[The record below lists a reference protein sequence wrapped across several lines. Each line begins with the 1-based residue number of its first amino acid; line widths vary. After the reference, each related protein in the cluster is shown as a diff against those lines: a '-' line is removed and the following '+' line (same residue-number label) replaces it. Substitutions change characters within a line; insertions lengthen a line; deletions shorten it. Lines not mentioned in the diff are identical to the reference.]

1 MDEKKLRKTLEKELD
16 ALTPSMSEKVKKARI
31 LTKSEQRE
39 KSTQKIDIVT
49 EKKRNKRPYLY
60 GAIAAVLVIAVA
72 LAVVLPVVFNNGGGG
87 APVPVYEAGY
97 LRMDINPS
105 VEIVYDSQNK
115 VTAVKS
121 ANSDAD
127 VLLSAS
133 IREQIEGMPV
143 DRAAA
148 VIAEEAGKLGF
159 ISTDNDGAVRIT
171 VVANSDKQREEVLT
185 KTSLAIESNFMERG
199 VFVAVV
205 AIERTADWLADQY
218 GVASDKLGETVQNV
232 AAKADSYFA
241 QLAQENGNSLEQL
254 KAYYE
259 KEVFAYLKDLL
270 NAECN
275 KITATRELLHKAKE
289 LNGKIFA
296 YTALPFGTDY
306 WATIASDDWKDDATL
321 AAMVNEMTDVLAKIE
336 KLRENTI
343 DSTIV
348 LEMLVVTYDTFI
360 DEEWISE
367 IGNATLDDLKGSLD
381 EIIGALEDLNIE
393 ITSAIRDAV
402 MLVPGSVQD
411 FLDGIGSVTDG
422 MREEFYD
429 IYLDSYSQE
438 REALSAEDYEDFY
451 LKITAQYGSL
461 EAYWDSRNN

>member
-16 ALTPSMSEKVKKARI
+16 ALTPSMSEKVRKARI

-39 KSTQKIDIVT
+39 KSTQKLDIVT
-49 EKKRNKRPYLY
+49 EKRRNKRPYLY

-133 IREQIEGMPV
+133 IREQVEGMPV

-241 QLAQENGNSLEQL
+241 QLPQENGNSLEQL

-275 KITATRELLHKAKE
+275 KIAKTRELLHIASD
-289 LNGKIFA
+289 LNDKISA
-296 YTALPFGTDY
+296 YDSILFGADY
-306 WATIASDDWKDDATL
+306 WARVASDDWKDDATL
-321 AAMVNEMTDVLAKIE
+321 AAMINEMADVLAKIE
-336 KLRENTI
+336 TLRDDPV
-343 DSTIV
+343 DSGADLFGLIV
-348 LEMLVVTYDTFI
+348 AYDLFI

-367 IGNATLDDLKGSLD
+367 IGNATLDELKNSLD
-381 EIIGALEDLNIE
+381 EIVGALEDLNIE
-393 ITSAIRDAV
+393 ITSAIREAV
-402 MLVPGSVQD
+402 MLVPDSVQA

-438 REALSAEDYEDFY
+438 REALSAEEYEDFY

-461 EAYWDSRNN
+461 EAYWASRNN

>member
-1 MDEKKLRKTLEKELD
+1 MDEKELKKLLEKELD
-16 ALTPSMSEKVKKARI
+16 ALTPSMSEKVRKARI
-31 LTKSEQRE
+31 ITKSEQCE
-39 KSTQKIDIVT
+39 KSTQKIDFAT
-49 EKKRNKRPYLY
+49 AKKRNKKPYLF
-60 GAIAAVLVIAVA
+60 GAIAAVLVVAIA
-72 LAVVLPVVFNNGGGG
+72 LAVIIPPMFGGTSDTP
-87 APVPVYEAGY
+87 ATYEAGY

-105 VEIVYDSQNK
+105 VEIIYDEDNK
-115 VTAVKS
+115 VTSVKS
-121 ANSDAD
+121 SNGDAD
-127 VLLSAS
+127 VLLSAEL
-133 IREQIEGMPV
+133 RTEVVGKPV
-143 DRAAA
+143 DEAAA

-159 ISTDNDGAVRIT
+159 LSTDNDGAVRIT

-199 VFVAVV
+199 IFVAVV
-205 AIERTADWLADQY
+205 AVERTADWLADQY
-218 GVASDKLGETVQNV
+218 GIASDKLGEAVKTV
-232 AAKADSYFA
+232 ASKADSYFA
-241 QLAQENGNSLEQL
+241 QLAQANADSLEQL

-259 KEVFAYLKDLL
+259 KEVFEYLKDLL

-275 KITATRELLHKAKE
+275 KIAKTRELLHIAKE

-296 YTALPFGTDY
+296 YTALPFGSDY
-306 WATIASDDWKDDATL
+306 WATVASDDWTEDATL

-348 LEMLVVTYDTFI
+348 LEMLVKTYDTFI

-393 ITSAIRDAV
+393 ITSAIRDTV

-411 FLDGIGSVTDG
+411 FLGGIGSVTDG
-422 MREEFYD
+422 MREELYE
-429 IYLDSYSQE
+429 IYLDSYLEE
-438 REALSAEDYEDFY
+438 RDALSSEDYDGYY
-451 LKITAQYGSL
+451 LTITTQYGSL
-461 EAYWDSRNN
+461 EAYWDSLND